1 MIPETWREGEVA
13 VIGMGRSGCA
23 ATKFLESHGLHVYL
37 SDAADS
43 ASLREVAE
51 RLSSANVAID
61 VGRHDLERIARASAV
76 IASPGVPP
84 DAPPLSTARDVGVEI
99 LAELDL
105 AAMFLQDTQLIVVTG
120 TNGKTTT
127 TALLAHILAAAGGQ
141 ELAAGNIGLPLIE
154 VAAKSQPPRW
164 LAVEASSFQLHD
176 APHLNPAIGV
186 VTNLSPDH
194 LDRYPSVAAYYA
206 DKRNLFRNAS
216 AESVWVLN
224 NDDRQVLELAEGV
237 AGRHC
242 HWSIGGTADA
252 HYDRGTQEL
261 MLHGSR
267 LLQRSDLSLLGD
279 HNVAN
284 GLAAA
289 LAAAAASVERWA
301 IEDGLRSFTP
311 LPNRLEPIREI
322 AGVLWINDSK
332 ATNVSAAVV
341 ALEAMT
347 RPYVLIAGGRPKSD
361 DFSQLAGSLQ
371 SCKSVVVYG
380 EASSAIVAALQR
392 STGVIAVAD
401 FAGAVE
407 CAGSKARSG
416 DAVLLS
422 PACASFDQ
430 FVNYEQRGETFRR
443 LVAAM

>member
-1 MIPETWREGEVA
+1 M
-13 VIGMGRSGCA
+13 
-23 ATKFLESHGLHVYL
+23 
-37 SDAADS
+37 
-43 ASLREVAE
+43 
-51 RLSSANVAID
+51 
-61 VGRHDLERIARASAV
+61 
-76 IASPGVPP
+76 
-84 DAPPLSTARDVGVEI
+84 
-99 LAELDL
+99 
-105 AAMFLQDTQLIVVTG
+105 
-120 TNGKTTT
+120 
-127 TALLAHILAAAGGQ
+127 
-141 ELAAGNIGLPLIE
+141 IE

-194 LDRYPSVAAYYA
+194 LDRYPSVAAYYS

-301 IEDGLRSFTP
+301 IEDGLRSFVP

>member
-84 DAPPLSTARDVGVEI
+84 NAPPLSTARDVGVEI

-194 LDRYPSVAAYYA
+194 LDRYPSVAAYYS

-289 LAAAAASVERWA
+289 LAASAASVERWV

>member
-37 SDAADS
+37 SDATDS

-76 IASPGVPP
+76 ITSPGVPS

-301 IEDGLRSFTP
+301 IEDGLRSFAP